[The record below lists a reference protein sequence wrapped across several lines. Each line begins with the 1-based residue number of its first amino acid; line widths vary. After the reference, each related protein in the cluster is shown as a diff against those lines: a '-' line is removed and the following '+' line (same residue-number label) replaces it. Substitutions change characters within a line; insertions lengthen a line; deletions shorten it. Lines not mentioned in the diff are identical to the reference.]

1 MIVGKTST
9 SLSIPELFEKYS
21 EVSILTAVF
30 PEINSIPCRIN
41 SPFRADSNPSFS
53 IYLDDN
59 KHIRYKDFGDSS
71 SKGSLLDLLC
81 KKWNCT
87 FNQVFDKILEVMQKQ
102 EGSDVEFKMKQIKTL
117 TRKESSELTKIEVK
131 VRPWKDYDL
140 EYWGSYGITKKWLK
154 YANIVPISHKIITK
168 KSKET
173 GKTSRYI
180 FPTDKLAYCM
190 CEWKDGQLSIKIYQ
204 PYNTRGFKWCS
215 RMDRS
220 VWSLWTKIPQYG
232 DNLIIGSSTK
242 DCLNISCNLHI
253 PAICMQGEGYEPKP
267 QIIEELKSRY
277 KNIIVFYDN
286 DYTNSE
292 NPGRTDS
299 LKLAQKYNLKRVEI
313 PAEYEAKD
321 PSDLYKKYGK
331 EKYMEIMS
339 NILKPV
345 LWKNSGNL

>member
-1 MIVGKTST
+1 MIVGKTS
-9 SLSIPELFEKYS
+9 SSISKS
-21 EVSILTAVF
+21 EVFSKVSEAQVANAVF
-30 PEINSIPCRIN
+30 PEVKAIPCVIC
-41 SPFRADSNPSFS
+41 SPLRQDKKPSFS
-53 IYLDDN
+53 LYMTSGG
-59 KHIRYKDFGDSS
+59 HVAWKDFATNDR
-71 SKGSLLDLLC
+71 GSLMDLLC
-81 KKWNCT
+81 RYWNCS
-87 FNQVFDKILEVMQKQ
+87 FSKALDKICELSIFKNIEVNIKP
-102 EGSDVEFKMKQIKTL
+102 KQIKTL
-117 TRKESSELTKIEVK
+117 TRKESSSQTKIQVT
-131 VRPWKDYDL
+131 VRPWRDYDY
-140 EYWGSYGITKKWLK
+140 EYWASYGITKPWLK
-154 YANIVPISHKIITK
+154 YANIVPISHKIVTK
-168 KSKET
+168 RDEET
-173 GKTSRYI
+173 GKTNRYI
-180 FPTDKLAYCM
+180 FPADKLAYCM

-204 PYNTRGFKWCS
+204 PYNTKGFKWCS

-267 QIIEELKSRY
+267 QIIEELKNRY

-286 DYTNSE
+286 DYHNPM

-299 LKLAQKYNLKRVEI
+299 LKLADKYNLKRVEI
-313 PAEYEAKD
+313 PAKYEAKD